1 MKFLPIGVI
10 GIRGNMD
17 SNIELILQVR
27 AGSDDAFM
35 QMCEQYK
42 KLIDSMSHKYFGMC
56 ANEYCSQ
63 DDFLQ
68 EAKMAFYNAI
78 IKYDTDTQKV
88 TFGAFAK
95 VCIRNRLISC
105 IRKQSS
111 KKRRRGKNN
120 AEIEN
125 SNWSL
130 QDTVVQRELGEK
142 LISAAENTL
151 SDYEK
156 RIFSFYLE
164 GRKAKEIS
172 SILGKSEKS
181 VNNAIYRIRSKLK
194 RTVS

>member
-1 MKFLPIGVI
+1 
-10 GIRGNMD
+10 MD

-27 AGSDDAFM
+27 NGNDDAFM

-42 KLIDSMSHKYFGMC
+42 MLIDSMSHKYFGMC
-56 ANEYCSQ
+56 ANEYCSR

-78 IKYDTDTQKV
+78 IKYDTDTKKV

-105 IRKQSS
+105 VRKQSS
-111 KKRRRGKNN
+111 KKRRKGKND
-120 AEIEN
+120 AEID

-142 LISAAENTL
+142 LISAAESTL
-151 SDYEK
+151 SSYEK
-156 RIFSFYLE
+156 RIFGFYLE

-194 RTVS
+194 KTIT

>member
-1 MKFLPIGVI
+1 
-10 GIRGNMD
+10 MD

-27 AGSDDAFM
+27 AGNDDAFM

-78 IKYDTDTQKV
+78 VKYDTNTQKV

-111 KKRRRGKNN
+111 KKRRKGKND
-120 AEIEN
+120 AEIE
-125 SNWSL
+125 SDWSL

-142 LISAAENTL
+142 LISVAESTL
-151 SDYEK
+151 SGYEK
-156 RIFSFYLE
+156 RIFGFYLE

-194 RTVS
+194 RTVT